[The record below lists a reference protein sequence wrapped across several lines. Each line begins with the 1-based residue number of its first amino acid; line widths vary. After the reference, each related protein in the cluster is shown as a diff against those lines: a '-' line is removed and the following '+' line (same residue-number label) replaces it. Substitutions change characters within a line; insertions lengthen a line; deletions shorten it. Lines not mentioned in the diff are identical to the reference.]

1 MEGKDKMKK
10 GNEIRQN
17 AEDRGLVIE
26 WLETAIEKLK
36 EGDEETAT
44 RAVEW
49 AYRRLVGKKMDEL
62 EVRK

>member
-17 AEDRGLVIE
+17 AKDRGLVIE

-36 EGDEETAT
+36 EGDEKTAT

-49 AYRRLVGKKMDEL
+49 AYRRLK
-62 EVRK
+62 RK

>member
-1 MEGKDKMKK
+1 MEGY
-10 GNEIRQN
+10 
-17 AEDRGLVIE
+17 GLVIE

-36 EGDEETAT
+36 EGDKETAT

-49 AYRRLVGKKMDEL
+49 AYRRLKKEMNEL

>member
-17 AEDRGLVIE
+17 AKDRGLVIE

-36 EGDEETAT
+36 EGDEKTAT

-49 AYRRLVGKKMDEL
+49 AYRRLKGNE
-62 EVRK
+62 